1 MPSEVLLSRQVTLTV
16 PSPLEGLTT
25 VFGMGTGVTLPLISP
40 GKLIKLYRVAEGLWQ
55 ATILQRHDQ

>member
-40 GKLIKLYRVAEGLWQ
+40 GKLNERIFLRIHPEVRSAEEPQ
-55 ATILQRHDQ
+55 T